1 MNAQQTRTNFIFGG
15 ARSGKSQ
22 FAESLCLKSNCD
34 LLYIATSPVIKGDA
48 EYADRIKK
56 HQDRRGPRWRVI
68 EEELNLESILEKE
81 SRPDLAILIDCMTLW
96 LNNVLY
102 HNLLLDDR
110 LNAFIEAMK
119 VSQSKIILI
128 SNEVGQGI
136 VPSNPEVRAFRDH
149 QGRLNQTLATHCDR
163 VIEVRVGLP
172 LILKPT
178 PQPDISL

>member
-1 MNAQQTRTNFIFGG
+1 MHAHKARTNFIFGG

-22 FAESLCLKSNCD
+22 FAESLCLQSDCD

-68 EEELNLESILEKE
+68 EEEINLVDILKQE

-96 LNNVLY
+96 LNNVVY
-102 HNLLLDDR
+102 HNLSLDDH

-119 VSQSKIILI
+119 ESRSNIILI

-172 LILKPT
+172 LILKPNA
-178 PQPDISL
+178 QPAISI

>member
-1 MNAQQTRTNFIFGG
+1 MTAQKARTNFIFGG

-22 FAESLCLKSNCD
+22 FAEKLCLESDCR
-34 LLYIATSPVIKGDA
+34 LLYIATSPVIQGDA

-68 EEELNLESILEKE
+68 EEELDLVKILEKE
-81 SRPDLAILIDCMTLW
+81 SAPDQAILIDCMTLW

-102 HNLLLDDR
+102 HRLPIDERLD
-110 LNAFIEAMK
+110 AFIAAMK
-119 VSQSKIILI
+119 ASQSKIILI

-149 QGRLNQTLATHCDR
+149 QGRLNQTLAEHCER
-163 VIEVRVGLP
+163 VIEVRVGMPVLLKPNPNP
-172 LILKPT
+172 LITL
-178 PQPDISL
+178 

>member
-1 MNAQQTRTNFIFGG
+1 MNAQQARTNFIFGG

-22 FAESLCLKSNCD
+22 FAESLCLASKCE
-34 LLYIATSPVIKGDA
+34 LLYVATSPVIKGDA

-68 EEELNLESILEKE
+68 EEELDLASIIEKE

-102 HNLLLDDR
+102 HNHPLDDR

-119 VSQSKIILI
+119 ASQSRLILI

-149 QGRLNQTLATHCDR
+149 QGRLNQTLAAHCDR

-172 LILKPT
+172 LILKPSQ
-178 PQPDISL
+178 QPAITL